1 MTKSMPRQPLL
12 ELSSL
17 GIGDSLSYEYCR
29 VRYNFTVVDAT
40 DERALPAVE
49 ISATAA
55 DTHGA
60 EIVAKLNGSGLRGI
74 LLGTCDLENGELV
87 YEGRLS
93 SAAPEYADGPEH
105 ALLVEM
111 VQDGEM
117 VNSVFPLPSSLMTI
131 IRAL

>member
-1 MTKSMPRQPLL
+1 MSRQPPLD
-12 ELSSL
+12 LSSL
-17 GIGDSLSYEYCR
+17 GVGDSLSYEYCR
-29 VRYNFTVVDAT
+29 VRYNFAVIDAS

-49 ISATAA
+49 ISAASA
-55 DTHGA
+55 DKHGA
-60 EIVAKLNGSGLRGI
+60 EIVAKLNESELRGI

-93 SAAPEYADGPEH
+93 SGAPDYTDGPEH

-117 VNSVFPLPSSLMTI
+117 VNSVFPLPSSQMTI
-131 IRAL
+131 IRAV

>member
-1 MTKSMPRQPLL
+1 MSKQSPLV
-12 ELSSL
+12 LSSL
-17 GIGDSLSYEYCR
+17 GIDDTLSYEYCM
-29 VRYNFTVVDAT
+29 VRYNFTVVDAS

-49 ISATAA
+49 ISVAPA

-60 EIVAKLNGSGLRGI
+60 EIVAKLNGSEPRGI

-93 SAAPEYADGPEH
+93 SGAPDYTDGPEH

-117 VNSVFPLPSSLMTI
+117 VNSVFPLPSSQMTI
-131 IRAL
+131 IRAV

>member
-1 MTKSMPRQPLL
+1 MSKQSPL

-17 GIGDSLSYEYCR
+17 GVGDSLSYEYCR
-29 VRYNFTVVDAT
+29 VRYNFTVIDAS

-49 ISATAA
+49 ISAAPA
-55 DTHGA
+55 DKHGA
-60 EIVAKLNGSGLRGI
+60 EIVAKLNESELRGI

-93 SAAPEYADGPEH
+93 SGAPDYADGPEH

-117 VNSVFPLPSSLMTI
+117 VNSVFPLPSSQLTI